1 MSAAPTRTPVASDD
15 LAADPG
21 PQRLSPW
28 FGLIGLLLLATL
40 LAAVF
45 VQARQYTLLNQTV
58 QYQDDYLVLNL
69 QQMET
74 EYLRLR
80 EQLRKDADLPG
91 STALQLRYDIFVS
104 RVSLLGSERAR
115 RLIDHSSGQAAV
127 LREIDAFTRRADLYL
142 GSEPRGPLSA
152 QAAHVLLA
160 ELEVLDEPIHQMML
174 EASHRVAEQVTE
186 RQSQVRDHNR
196 IGLALTGFLVAMV
209 VLFASTTLR
218 QVRKLEARRHR
229 LAQLADQLRDAR
241 IEAEAASDAKS
252 EFLAD
257 MSHELRTPLHGLLG
271 MLALVRDAPRDAR
284 AGDWLRTADES
295 AQHLRRLLDDIL
307 DLSKIDSGSLTLT
320 PVAVN
325 LMALLHEVRAVLQPA
340 AAVKG
345 LGLQE
350 QIDPALGALALLDAT
365 RVRQVLFNLVANAI
379 KYSESGVVLLHCRR
393 LPPTAGG
400 PAELEFSVSDTGIG
414 MDGDTVARLFRRH
427 SRSDDARAWRQ
438 SGTGLGLAISRNLAR
453 LMGGEIVVRSTPEAG
468 SVFSFRCPLQPV
480 TEAPASILTT
490 TLTTAH
496 TTSHPA
502 ARPPGLSLAR
512 PLHVLVAEDH
522 PVNRL
527 YLAALLARLGHRV
540 RLVENGLEAL
550 RAMQALDGTGASGG
564 AAASEPAIGRSTP
577 PGLPATSAT
586 SAPSSPST
594 PSAPSATSAPSAVAT
609 SSATPASVAPLGAA
623 HAANAAAAA
632 AAAAAAPA
640 APPSTE
646 PAEFDLVLMD
656 VHMPVMDGVAATL
669 AIRRLAGPAGQVCVV
684 ALTADVFA
692 DTQQR
697 CMAAGVAEVLTK
709 PLSLDTL
716 QSLLVRRFG
725 DAAGAAP
732 TVPRPLLPPVPGAGR
747 GLLDRATVDS
757 VLDLMGND
765 QMPALYAGFFNQA
778 DDAARR
784 MRESMR
790 DADTDA
796 LQRSA
801 HTVKGAALNLGL
813 PALADA
819 AALLSREA
827 GTLAAAQ
834 LALAVQ
840 RFEEVTAATRALCTG
855 EGLLR

>member
-1 MSAAPTRTPVASDD
+1 MSAAPTRPPLVSQD
-15 LAADPG
+15 LATDPG

-58 QYQDDYLVLNL
+58 QFQDDYLVLNL

-104 RVSLLGSERAR
+104 RVSLLDSDRAR
-115 RLIDHSSGQAAV
+115 RLINHSSDDTMVMRA
-127 LREIDAFTRRADLYL
+127 IDAFTRRADRYL
-142 GSEPRGPLSA
+142 GSAPRGPLSV
-152 QAAHVLLA
+152 QAAHVMLA
-160 ELEVLDEPIHQMML
+160 ELEVLDEAIHQMML
-174 EASHRVAEQVTE
+174 EASHRVAGQVTE
-186 RQSQVRDHNR
+186 RQQQVRDHNR

-218 QVRKLEARRHR
+218 QVRKQEARRHR

-271 MLALVRDAPRDAR
+271 MLALVRDTPRDAR

-307 DLSKIDSGSLTLT
+307 DLSKLDSGSLTLT

-325 LMALLHEVRAVLQPA
+325 LTALLHEVQALLQPA
-340 AAVKG
+340 AAAKG
-345 LGLQE
+345 LGLQV

-379 KYSESGVVLLHCRR
+379 KYSESGVVLLDCRR
-393 LPPTAGG
+393 LPPAAGG
-400 PAELEFSVSDTGIG
+400 PAELAFSVSDTGIG
-414 MDGDTVARLFRRH
+414 MDGDTVARLFRRY

-468 SVFSFRCPLQPV
+468 SVFSLRCPLHPV
-480 TEAPASILTT
+480 TEAPASM
-490 TLTTAH
+490 AP
-496 TTSHPA
+496 SHPA
-502 ARPPGLSLAR
+502 SRPPGLPLAR

-550 RAMQALDGTGASGG
+550 RAMQPQVGAVALHGPHTDAASD
-564 AAASEPAIGRSTP
+564 ALAASEPDD
-577 PGLPATSAT
+577 
-586 SAPSSPST
+586 
-594 PSAPSATSAPSAVAT
+594 
-609 SSATPASVAPLGAA
+609 
-623 HAANAAAAA
+623 
-632 AAAAAAPA
+632 
-640 APPSTE
+640 
-646 PAEFDLVLMD
+646 FDLVLMD
-656 VHMPVMDGVAATL
+656 VHMPVMDGVAATQ

-732 TVPRPLLPPVPGAGR
+732 TAPRPLPPPLPGASP

-757 VLDLMGND
+757 VLDLMGDD
-765 QMPALYAGFFNQA
+765 QVPALYAGFFNQA

>member
-1 MSAAPTRTPVASDD
+1 MSAAPTRPPLVSQD

-45 VQARQYTLLNQTV
+45 VQVRQYTLLNQTV
-58 QYQDDYLVLNL
+58 QFQDDYLVLNL

-104 RVSLLGSERAR
+104 RVSLLDSDRAR
-115 RLIDHSSGQAAV
+115 RLINHSSDDTMVMRA
-127 LREIDAFTRRADLYL
+127 IDAFTRRADRYL
-142 GSEPRGPLSA
+142 GSAPRGPLSV
-152 QAAHVLLA
+152 QAAHVMLA
-160 ELEVLDEPIHQMML
+160 ELEVLDEAIHQMML
-174 EASHRVAEQVTE
+174 EASHRVAGQVTE
-186 RQSQVRDHNR
+186 RQQQVRDHNR
-196 IGLALTGFLVAMV
+196 IGPALTGFLVAMV
-209 VLFASTTLR
+209 VLFASITLR
-218 QVRKLEARRHR
+218 QVRKQEARRHR

-271 MLALVRDAPRDAR
+271 MLALVRDTPRDAR

-307 DLSKIDSGSLTLT
+307 DLSKLDSGSLTLT

-325 LMALLHEVRAVLQPA
+325 LTALLHEVQALLQPA
-340 AAVKG
+340 AAAKG
-345 LGLQE
+345 LGLQV

-379 KYSESGVVLLHCRR
+379 KYSESGVVLLDCRR
-393 LPPTAGG
+393 LPPAAGG
-400 PAELEFSVSDTGIG
+400 PAELAFSVSDTGIG
-414 MDGDTVARLFRRH
+414 MDGDTVARLFRRY

-468 SVFSFRCPLQPV
+468 SVFSLRCPLHPV
-480 TEAPASILTT
+480 TEAPASM
-490 TLTTAH
+490 AP
-496 TTSHPA
+496 SHPA
-502 ARPPGLSLAR
+502 SRPPGLPLAR

-550 RAMQALDGTGASGG
+550 RAMQPQVGAVALHGPHTDAASD
-564 AAASEPAIGRSTP
+564 ALAASEPDD
-577 PGLPATSAT
+577 
-586 SAPSSPST
+586 
-594 PSAPSATSAPSAVAT
+594 
-609 SSATPASVAPLGAA
+609 
-623 HAANAAAAA
+623 
-632 AAAAAAPA
+632 
-640 APPSTE
+640 
-646 PAEFDLVLMD
+646 FDLVLMD
-656 VHMPVMDGVAATL
+656 VHMPVMDGVAATQ

-732 TVPRPLLPPVPGAGR
+732 TAPRPLPPPLPGASP

-757 VLDLMGND
+757 VLDLMGDD
-765 QMPALYAGFFNQA
+765 QVPALYAGFFNQA

-855 EGLLR
+855 EGLLL